1 MRKRDE
7 TLRGK
12 LLACAREM
20 VRAGGPEAVNVREL
34 AARAQ
39 VATGTVYNYYRSKE
53 DVLLALTEAEWRQAL
68 DALPAE
74 VGEPPFVAQAGR
86 MYAYLQSR
94 LQGPAGP
101 LMKSLRGEEPLAR
114 ERMRAAQR
122 MLREPV
128 ARMLAQDA
136 AIAPDIWN
144 ERFTRERYADFVLV
158 NLLALL
164 EQKMDCIGFFLDI
177 IKATLY
183 H

>member
-7 TLRGK
+7 SLREK

-20 VRAGGPEAVNVREL
+20 AQAGGPEAVNVREL

-53 DVLLALTEAEWRQAL
+53 DVLLALTEAEWRRAL

-74 VGEPPFVAQAGR
+74 VGEPPFTAQAGR

-101 LMKSLRGEEPLAR
+101 LMKSLRAEEPLAR

-128 ARMLAQDA
+128 ARLLAEDA
-136 AIAPDIWN
+136 AIAPEIWN

-158 NLLALL
+158 SLLALL
-164 EQKMDCIGFFLDI
+164 EHKMDSIDFFLDI
-177 IKATLY
+177 VKATLY
-183 H
+183 R

>member
-1 MRKRDE
+1 MIAPPAIRAEVVTPRL
-7 TLRGK
+7 TL
-12 LLACAREM
+12 AQFEREHGN
-20 VRAGGPEAVNVREL
+20 RAEELRYLVECNRIDPFHREL
-34 AARAQ
+34 H
-39 VATGTVYNYYRSKE
+39 
-53 DVLLALTEAEWRQAL
+53 VLLAEAYVAL

-136 AIAPDIWN
+136 AIAPEIWN
-144 ERFTRERYADFVLV
+144 EQFTRERYADFVLV

-177 IKATLY
+177 VKGTLY
-183 H
+183 Q